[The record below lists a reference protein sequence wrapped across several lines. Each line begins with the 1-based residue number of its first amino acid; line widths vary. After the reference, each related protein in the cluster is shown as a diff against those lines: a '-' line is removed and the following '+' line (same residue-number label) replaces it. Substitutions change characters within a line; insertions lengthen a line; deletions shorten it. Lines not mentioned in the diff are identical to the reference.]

1 MKSGPV
7 GGAPLVT
14 YSYGSTSTTKN
25 LLNTARVNSVNRVN
39 YTYDEYGRIISK
51 RCFIPNDGNRTFSYT
66 YNTDGLMAT
75 KTYPDGT
82 VTAFQYDAYGN
93 HIATTIG
100 DTIVWQLTN
109 ATGNT
114 IRYQLANSFQIE
126 NICNSGGGLT
136 SRTLKKNNATLHSM
150 AFTYNPVTGNLTQR
164 TGMLNTAEAFTYDA
178 KERLTQAGNLVMT
191 YSTDGNILSKTD
203 IGRYYYEDAKPH
215 AVTSIDNSCFLIS
228 DSLQTT
234 DYNSCGKVTNISQS
248 GDLELSIS
256 YGPEGG
262 RLKSVF
268 SDNGQNYRRIYLDDY
283 EEKIYSQGTTSICYL
298 DGGIL
303 AMRDANGVL
312 SLCVPFTDNLGSVT
326 RIYDSSANELF
337 NASYD
342 AWGNQTLYR
351 NDIEFHRGY
360 CGHEMLPDYGLINM
374 NGRLYDPQIGRFLST
389 DNFVQEPTNSQ
400 NFNRYSYCLNNPLK
414 YTDPSGEIW
423 WIPVLAN
430 ICMNAAISRAYGDGL
445 LNGAL
450 TGLATSAMSLVCSGM
465 TNAVGGLL
473 GHQLGGLGT
482 ELFRGGLHGLTQGI
496 MSGASGGDFWK
507 GFATG
512 GIASLVG
519 SGLDAAG
526 ASADMSLIS
535 MGFAGGITSAL
546 TGGNLIDGFMTGLNI
561 GSLNHRWE
569 LLSDGTPHC
578 ILDEIVVKG
587 KDKRIHSLLFLA
599 HIFDNRYAQGT
610 LYAYN
615 NKNQKIFATPANSG
629 SKYSYYSIPKGSY
642 KITQYIDSR
651 NPIFTRNEVGFKV
664 IIGPDPFDE
673 RVSKIRTL
681 LRIHPAR
688 GEYTMGCIGLQT
700 NDKDS
705 LEMIERIFKASLKN
719 KDNIPLGVS
728 FFSK

>member
-114 IRYQLANSFQIE
+114 IRYQLANTFQIE
-126 NICNSGGGLT
+126 DEINSFGLLT
-136 SRTLKKNNATLHSM
+136 SRTLKRNNAPLHSM
-150 AFTYNPVTGNLTQR
+150 TFTYNPVTGNLTQR

-178 KERLTQAGNLVMT
+178 KERLTQAGNLAMT
-191 YSTDGNILSKTD
+191 YSPDGNILSKTD

-215 AVTSIDNSCFLIS
+215 AVTSIDNTCFLIS

-248 GDLELSIS
+248 GDLEVSIT
-256 YGPEGG
+256 YGPEGE
-262 RLKSVF
+262 RLKSVCR
-268 SDNGQNYRRIYLDDY
+268 DNGQNYRRIYLDDY

-312 SLCVPFTDNLGSVT
+312 ALRVSFTDNLGSVT
-326 RIYDSSANELF
+326 RLYDSSANELF

-389 DNFVQEPTNSQ
+389 DNFVQEPWNSQ

-414 YTDPSGEIW
+414 YTDPSGEFFWVPI
-423 WIPVLAN
+423 IVGALIGGAVN
-430 ICMNAAISRAYGDGL
+430 LGIKACNGQINSFGDGL
-445 LNGAL
+445 AAFGIGA
-450 TGLATSAMSLVCSGM
+450 
-465 TNAVGGLL
+465 
-473 GHQLGGLGT
+473 
-482 ELFRGGLHGLTQGI
+482 
-496 MSGASGGDFWK
+496 
-507 GFATG
+507 
-512 GIASLVG
+512 IAG
-519 SGLDAAG
+519 AAG
-526 ASADMSLIS
+526 
-535 MGFAGGITSAL
+535 GL
-546 TGGNLIDGFMTGLNI
+546 TGGAAFGLAGGAAGGAGGVFAGMAGGAASAAVSMPIQSLGNHIYFGDPMITGRELLYSVAFSAALGGAINGTVAKMNGRSFWSGKPSIQMSISPIEPVSI
-561 GSLNHRWE
+561 GSAESNVTQFDAEIPNSQMKISPYEKGQLGVNRAIAEFEESGGTLLQKEVTIEVDGVRNRFDFVGVKNGE
-569 LLSDGTPHC
+569 LHFFEVKNGPYARMTPH
-578 ILDEIVVKG
+578 
-587 KDKRIHSLLFLA
+587 
-599 HIFDNRYAQGT
+599 
-610 LYAYN
+610 
-615 NKNQKIFATPANSG
+615 QKIN
-629 SKYSYYSIPKGSY
+629 IPKLQQGASFIPVGRNAAEINY
-642 KITQYIDSR
+642 LRSFVLTRSPYNKKIVINYIHY
-651 NPIFTRNEVGFKV
+651 E
-664 IIGPDPFDE
+664 
-673 RVSKIRTL
+673 
-681 LRIHPAR
+681 
-688 GEYTMGCIGLQT
+688 
-700 NDKDS
+700 
-705 LEMIERIFKASLKN
+705 
-719 KDNIPLGVS
+719 
-728 FFSK
+728 